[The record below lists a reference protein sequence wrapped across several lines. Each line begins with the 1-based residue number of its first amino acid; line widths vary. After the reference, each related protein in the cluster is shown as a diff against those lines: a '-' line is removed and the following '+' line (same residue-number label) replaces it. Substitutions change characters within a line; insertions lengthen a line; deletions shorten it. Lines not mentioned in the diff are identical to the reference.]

1 MGMEVTKRETL
12 LECLDLMKKFRAC
25 FSHKGMGMMPTPR
38 YAALFKE
45 YDEKCRILREM
56 LQALESEPVR
66 KALANWQMMVMEKG
80 PEALKLV
87 GDEIDRIDADNMNQI
102 NGPLTELPEIRPE
115 DVNVMDRETKE
126 RILAE
131 EQNV

>member
-66 KALANWQMMVMEKG
+66 KALANWQQMVMEKG
-80 PEALKLV
+80 PEALKL
-87 GDEIDRIDADNMNQI
+87 DEIDADNINPI

-115 DVNVMDRETKE
+115 DVNVMDRETKD

-131 EQNV
+131 GTKDA

>member
-1 MGMEVTKRETL
+1 MEVTKRETL

-25 FSHKGMGMMPTPR
+25 FSHKGMGMIPTPR

-56 LQALESEPVR
+56 IQALESEPVR
-66 KALANWQMMVMEKG
+66 KALANWQQMVIEKG
-80 PEALKLV
+80 PEALRM
-87 GDEIDRIDADNMNQI
+87 DEIDADNINPI
-102 NGPLTELPEIRPE
+102 NGPLAEMPEIRPE
-115 DVNVMDRETKE
+115 DVNEMDRETKD

-131 EQNV
+131 ERNG

>member
-66 KALANWQMMVMEKG
+66 KALANWQQMVMEKG
-80 PEALKLV
+80 PEALRM
-87 GDEIDRIDADNMNQI
+87 DEIDAGNMNPV
-102 NGPLTELPEIRPE
+102 NGQLTELPEIRPE
-115 DVNVMDRETKE
+115 DVNVMDQETREK
-126 RILAE
+126 ILAE
-131 EQNV
+131 EQNGV

>member
-66 KALANWQMMVMEKG
+66 KALANWQQMVMEKG
-80 PEALKLV
+80 PEALRLV
-87 GDEIDRIDADNMNQI
+87 EDEMDADNINPI

-115 DVNVMDRETKE
+115 DVNVMDRETKD

-131 EQNV
+131 GTRK